1 VNAEHPHGR
10 DLAAISNGLMHL
22 HMRFYGRGPTRA
34 KSYLDDDMV
43 VCVLWNGF
51 TTVEETLIARG
62 EAASVEAFRRSFQS
76 AMEEQFTEVIETATG
91 RAVMAYMSQVHI
103 DPNVAVELFLLA
115 PAAAAEASTPAT
127 SAAV

>member
-1 VNAEHPHGR
+1 MSIEHPHGR

-62 EAASVEAFRRSFQS
+62 ETPSVEAFRRSFQR
-76 AMEEQFTEVIETATG
+76 AMEEQFTEVIESVTG
-91 RAVMAYMSQVHI
+91 REVRAYMSQVHV
-103 DPNVAVELFLLA
+103 DPNVAVELFLLEPPVA
-115 PAAAAEASTPAT
+115 PEAGSTD
-127 SAAV
+127 V